1 MAAPTRAY
9 RLLAGELRAVVARN
23 GVDAAFPRFQRPC
36 DGVLYGCGFLV
47 GQFHDEVEERFAL
60 GDGEQVTVRAF
71 DEVGF
76 HVAEAGLQ
84 SHLFRPAVYGRP
96 VLDDGS
102 GLFRQAPFTPFPMVP
117 PKERRIIDP
126 GPGLCVDPQ
135 VNAFGT
141 QHRQAFEGAA
151 GGNLFGTPVPLQ
163 QKRHPADHVPVAG
176 FGLGRP
182 ICPFF
187 RKRLCVR
194 RLVAVRRF
202 GRPDAVAAQFPTDR
216 TPVYAQDACN
226 GGLADTCSKQRF
238 NLVPLPS
245 AEMSEF

>member
-1 MAAPTRAY
+1 M
-9 RLLAGELRAVVARN
+9 
-23 GVDAAFPRFQRPC
+23 
-36 DGVLYGCGFLV
+36 
-47 GQFHDEVEERFAL
+47 
-60 GDGEQVTVRAF
+60 
-71 DEVGF
+71 
-76 HVAEAGLQ
+76 GLQ
-84 SHLFRPAVYGRP
+84 SRLRRSGLYGRP
-96 VLDDGS
+96 ILDDGS
-102 GLFRQAPFTPFPMVP
+102 GLVGQAPFTPFPMVP
-117 PKERRIIDP
+117 PKVGRIIDP

-202 GRPDAVAAQFPTDR
+202 DRPDAIALQLPGYGA
-216 TPVYAQDACN
+216 PVYPKDGFN
-226 GGLADTCSKQRF
+226 GRPADPCSNQRF
-238 NLVPLPS
+238 NLVPLFP
-245 AEMSEF
+245 AAMSEF